1 MWSLT
6 KTWQLV
12 APCVCRQSSLSRHRV
27 PFIVNPSQAK
37 ASMFSNSW
45 RTHSVLSF
53 SPAPPPPPPHGGHF
67 GQDAPQMPSLIALI
81 PPSELFISGTLVCI
95 EILVQILKHILQTI
109 IFLSYYTDKDCT
121 GTTITVMKGV

>member
-1 MWSLT
+1 MFLKKS
-6 KTWQLV
+6 
-12 APCVCRQSSLSRHRV
+12 VCLESFYVHCKKKLFFSTAQKI
-27 PFIVNPSQAK
+27 FKKSQ
-37 ASMFSNSW
+37 
-45 RTHSVLSF
+45 HSTENFQKIFPVLSF
-53 SPAPPPPPPHGGHF
+53 SPPKRGLALHGGHF